1 MLLPT
6 EPIGSIP
13 RPDELIE
20 GLRAHRRGDMSDEAF
35 DRMRDRAVQATIDA
49 FEETGSPVITDGEQG
64 KPSFL
69 TYPVDGA
76 DNVVPGGT
84 EIPFEG
90 GHVRKL
96 PLLTE
101 GPFQY
106 DTFAV
111 QYLKRAQE
119 YASVPL
125 KQSVISASALSFLYP
140 EDGIDGYSR
149 EAFLDDLVD
158 QVETDIR
165 QCLDAGAHAVQV
177 DFTEGR
183 LAVKLDP
190 SKALLQQFVQL
201 NNRVLDRFS
210 AEERQRIGI
219 HTCPGA
225 DRDSTHSANVDYAE
239 LLPMLFEMNAG
250 RFYMQF
256 ASEDDPQRVLEIVR
270 EHSRD
275 DQTIF
280 LGVTDVN
287 DPQVESAEDVRDRI
301 LRASEVLPPER
312 LGTTDDCG
320 FSPFGDDR
328 STARRT
334 AFSKI
339 EARVK
344 GTEMAREILRE
355 RQV

>member
-1 MLLPT
+1 MQIPT

-13 RPDELIE
+13 RPDEVIE
-20 GLRAHRRGDMSDEAF
+20 GLVAHRNDDLSDEVL
-35 DRMRDRAVQATIDA
+35 DRMYDRAVRATIDA
-49 FEETGSPVITDGEQG
+49 FEETGSPVITDGEQA

-69 TYPVDGA
+69 TYPVEGA
-76 DNVVPGGT
+76 DNVAPGGT
-84 EIPFEG
+84 EIPFEA
-90 GHVRKL
+90 GHVREL
-96 PLLTE
+96 PQLTN
-101 GPFQY
+101 GPFAY
-106 DTFAV
+106 DTYAV
-111 QYLKRAQE
+111 EYLQRAQE
-119 YASVPL
+119 YASVPV

-140 EDGIDGYSR
+140 DEGLDGYSKD
-149 EAFLDDLVD
+149 AFLDDLVD
-158 QVETDIR
+158 EVETDIR
-165 QCLDAGAHAVQV
+165 RCLEAGAHAVQI

-190 SKALLQQFVQL
+190 SKKLLRKFVAL
-201 NNRVLDRFS
+201 NNRVLDRFT
-210 AEERQRIGI
+210 AEKRQRIGI
-219 HTCPGA
+219 HTCPGG
-225 DRDSTHSANVDYAE
+225 DRHSTHSADVDYAD
-239 LLPMLFEMNAG
+239 LLPLLFEMRAG

-256 ASEDDPQRVLEIVR
+256 ASEEKPERVLDIVR
-270 EHSRD
+270 DESTD

-287 DPQVESAEDVRDRI
+287 DPRVESAEEVRDRV
-301 LRASEVLPPER
+301 LRAAEVLPVDR

-344 GTEMAREILRE
+344 GTEMAQEILADDE
-355 RQV
+355 A

>member
-1 MLLPT
+1 MPIPT

-20 GLRAHRRGDMSDEAF
+20 GLLAHRRGDVSEDAL
-35 DRMRDRAVQATIDA
+35 RDMYQRAIRATIDA
-49 FEETGSPVITDGEQG
+49 FEETGSPVITDGEQV

-69 TYPVDGA
+69 TYPLEGA
-76 DNVVPGGT
+76 DNVEPGGV
-84 EIPFEG
+84 EIPFES
-90 GHVRKL
+90 GHIRQVPRL
-96 PLLTE
+96 VE
-101 GPFQY
+101 GPFEY
-106 DTFAV
+106 ETYAV
-111 QYLKRAQE
+111 EYLEQAQN
-119 YASVPL
+119 YTDLPV
-125 KQSVISASALSFLYP
+125 KQSVISPSALSFIYP
-140 EDGIDGYSR
+140 DDGIDGYPR
-149 EAFLDDLVD
+149 EVFLSDLMD
-158 QVETDIR
+158 EVEADIR
-165 QCLDAGAHAVQV
+165 QCMDAGAHAVQI

-190 SKALLQQFVQL
+190 SKDLLRQFVGL

-210 AEERQRIGI
+210 QDERERIGI

-225 DRDSTHSANVDYAE
+225 DRDSTHSADVDYAE
-239 LLPMLFEMNAG
+239 LLPLLFEINAG

-256 ASEDDPQRVLEIVR
+256 ASEEEPERVLDIIR
-270 EHSRD
+270 EHSKD

-287 DPQVESAEDVRDRI
+287 DDRVERAEEVRDR
-301 LRASEVLPPER
+301 VLQAAEYIPLDR

-339 EARVK
+339 EARVA
-344 GTEMAREILRE
+344 GTEMAADALG
-355 RQV
+355 VG

>member
-1 MLLPT
+1 MALPT

-13 RPDELIE
+13 RPEEVIESLAAHCRGELSRNALDRVADRA
-20 GLRAHRRGDMSDEAF
+20 LRA
-35 DRMRDRAVQATIDA
+35 TIAA
-49 FEETGSPVITDGEQG
+49 FEDTGSPVITDGEQA

-69 TYPVDGA
+69 TYPIEGA
-76 DNVVPGGT
+76 SNLEPGGP
-84 EIPFEG
+84 EIPFEA
-90 GHVRKL
+90 GHTRTL
-96 PLLTE
+96 PRLTE
-101 GPFQY
+101 GPFRY
-106 DTFAV
+106 ETYAV
-111 QYLKRAQE
+111 EYLKRAQE

-140 EDGIDGYSR
+140 DEGIDGYAR

-158 QVETDIR
+158 EVETDIR
-165 QCLDAGAHAVQV
+165 QCLDAGAHAVQI

-190 SKALLQQFVQL
+190 SKDLLREFVAL

-210 AEERQRIGI
+210 DEERRRIGV
-219 HTCPGA
+219 HTCPGG
-225 DRDSTHSANVDYAE
+225 DQHSTHSADVDYAE
-239 LLPMLFEMNAG
+239 LLPLLFEMNAG

-256 ASEDDPQRVLEIVR
+256 ASEDEPERVLDIVR
-270 EHSRD
+270 EHSHD

-287 DPQVESAEDVRDRI
+287 DPAVESAEEVRDTV
-301 LRASEVLPPER
+301 LRAAEHLPVDR

-334 AFSKI
+334 AFRKI
-339 EARVK
+339 TARVE
-344 GTEMAREILRE
+344 GTEMASKALGVANE
-355 RQV
+355 